1 MEFNELMQSFAA
13 KLGTE
18 LIDIE
23 NDMAVIEIDGM
34 AFGFILRSDKE
45 TLVLAVDL
53 GQQSVDADGAFGS
66 MMLKANF
73 LFEATKGATLFQ
85 NPENEAFGI
94 QQMFSLSGLDADRL
108 FAEVEKLSNLAE
120 EWKQALV
127 GCARAE
133 TALKERKNEED
144 SGSAH
149 LAFGGN
155 GLIRI

>member
-18 LIDIE
+18 SINIE
-23 NDMAVIEIDGM
+23 NDMAVLEIDGM
-34 AFGFILRSDKE
+34 AFGFIHTPGKE
-45 TLVLAVDL
+45 TLILAVDL
-53 GQQSVDADGAFGS
+53 GRQSVDANGAFGS

-94 QQMFSLSGLDADRL
+94 QQMFSLNYLDADRL

-127 GCARAE
+127 GCAHAE
-133 TALKERKNEED
+133 TALKEQKDQESESEN
-144 SGSAH
+144 

-155 GLIRI
+155 GFMRI